1 MTAHRSISMRDI
13 HWGFLAQGLNVA
25 AGILLLPLVLRYLL
39 PEEVGLWFVFITL
52 AGLAQLL
59 ELGFQ
64 PTIARNVA
72 YIYAGAQKL
81 EGYGYIPAI
90 GDTPLNAELLQ
101 QLFISAR
108 KIYFGVSVAAL
119 VTLSG
124 VGSAYL
130 MSILPPTMSP
140 SHVIPAWLIFALG
153 YVVNF
158 YYGYFNAFLQGRG
171 DVTEANK
178 IVVVSR
184 LAMVIIGSVLLVG
197 GFGLTGLGFASLASS
212 VISRMLAR
220 RFYWRDGL
228 VKMPA
233 IKMTKGSEKNISLVP
248 ILWPNAKRLGWVFL
262 GSFLITRANILIA
275 SSFIGL
281 KEAGSYG
288 LTFQI
293 LLTLVGLSGVILNLS
308 MPRLNADQ
316 VRGRQERASV
326 NFGRALA
333 TGWLVFFLG
342 ATALVLCGST
352 LLAVIGSRTHLLDT
366 DLLLIF
372 IVIMFLEMNHSLCA
386 NYLTTFNEV
395 LFVRAALVSGLAIVM
410 FSALLVIVFHL
421 GAWGLVISQGA
432 VQVAYNNWKW
442 PREAARRM
450 NHSFAYV
457 VTSGFTGLWK
467 ARHG

>member
-1 MTAHRSISMRDI
+1 MRDI

-25 AGILLLPLVLRYLL
+25 TGILLLPLILRYLL
-39 PEEVGLWFVFITL
+39 PEEVGLWFVFLAL

-81 EGYGYIPAI
+81 EGYGFMSPAE
-90 GDTPLNAELLQ
+90 DTLLNAELLQ
-101 QLFISAR
+101 QLFVSAR
-108 KIYFGVSVAAL
+108 KIYFAVSVAAL
-119 VTLSG
+119 ITLSG

-130 MSILPPTMSP
+130 LSILPSAMFP

-171 DVTEANK
+171 DVTEANI

-184 LAMVIIGSVLLVG
+184 LTMITIGSVLLIG

-212 VISRMLAR
+212 IISRMLAR
-220 RFYWRDGL
+220 KFYWRDALGE
-228 VKMPA
+228 MSA
-233 IKMTKGSEKNISLVP
+233 IKTTKGSEEIISLVP

-281 KEAGSYG
+281 AEAGSYG

-316 VRGRQERASV
+316 VRGRQERV
-326 NFGRALA
+326 IENFGRALA

-342 ATALVLCGST
+342 ATALVLFGST
-352 LLAVIGSRTHLLDT
+352 LLAVVGSRSHLLDT
-366 DLLLIF
+366 GLLVVF

-386 NYLTTFNEV
+386 SYLTTFNEV
-395 LFVRAALVSGLAIVM
+395 LFVRAALISGLAIVM
-410 FSALLVIVFHL
+410 FSALSVIFFHL
-421 GAWGLVISQGA
+421 GAWGLVLSQGIIQA
-432 VQVAYNNWKW
+432 AYNNWKW
-442 PREAARRM
+442 PLETARKM
-450 NHSFAYV
+450 GCSFSHV
-457 VTSGFTGLWK
+457 VGSGFRGLK
-467 ARHG
+467 RFLHD